1 MLDLVDSYQRKFV
14 YLRLSVTD
22 RCNFKCIYCLPNGYQ
37 ASPDQDPELNHDE
50 ITRLVRAF
58 SKLGIKKVRLTGG
71 EPTVRR
77 DIIEIAERVNAIPG
91 IQKLAITTNGY
102 RLFELAKPLRDAG
115 VRALNVSIDSLDRE
129 SFHRLSGTDRLEHI
143 LKGVDRAL
151 GLGFSDVKV
160 NSVLM
165 KESTEHELG
174 RFMTWIKDKP
184 ITVRFIELMRTGKN
198 TEFFEQRHLSGGVI
212 QFQLLST
219 GWKQK
224 PRLSDDGPATVYE
237 HPDSV
242 GKIGIIAP
250 YSKDFCSTCNRLR
263 VTSRGALRLCLF
275 GEKDESLRPYLQ
287 RDSDAGD
294 LTDRILELLKEKP
307 IAHQLH
313 EGKYGNTWNL
323 SGIGG

>member
-1 MLDLVDSYQRKFV
+1 MFGLVDSYQRKFV

-37 ASPDQDPELNHDE
+37 PVPDQEPELDHDE
-50 ITRLVRAF
+50 IVRLVRAF
-58 SKLGIKKVRLTGG
+58 SKLGISKVRLTGG

-77 DIIEIAERVNAIPG
+77 DIIEIAERVKAIPG
-91 IQKLAITTNGY
+91 IKKLAITTNGY
-102 RLFELAKPLRDAG
+102 RLYELAEPLKDAG
-115 VRALNVSIDSLDRE
+115 VSALNVSIDSLDRE
-129 SFHRLSGTDRLEHI
+129 NFHRLSGTDRLEHI
-143 LKGVDRAL
+143 LKGVERAL
-151 GLGFSDVKV
+151 DLGFSEVKV

-174 RFMTWIKDKP
+174 RFMNWFKVKL
-184 ITVRFIELMRTGKN
+184 ITGRFIWLMRTGMN
-198 TEFFEQRHLSGGVI
+198 SEFFKQRSLSGGVI

-224 PRLSDDGPATVYE
+224 PRLSGDGPATVYE

-275 GEKDESLRPYLQ
+275 GEKDESLRPFLQ
-287 RDSDAGD
+287 RDSDAGI
-294 LTDRILELLKEKP
+294 LAVRILELLKEKP
-307 IAHQLH
+307 LAHQLH

-323 SGIGG
+323 SGVGG